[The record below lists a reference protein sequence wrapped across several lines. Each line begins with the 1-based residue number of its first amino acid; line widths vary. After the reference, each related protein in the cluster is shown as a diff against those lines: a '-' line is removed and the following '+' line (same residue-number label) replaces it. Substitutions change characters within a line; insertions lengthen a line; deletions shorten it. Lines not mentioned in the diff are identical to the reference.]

1 MEPSPPISSCPD
13 SENKDWTLSEFKG
26 KKPVAL
32 FFYPLDFSPTCS
44 KENACFSQDLSRY
57 EKFAQVFGISVDSV
71 WSHKAYKA
79 QMGLKHTLL
88 ADMHRA
94 AIKAYGLF
102 HPGGNIS
109 QRATVLINKEPA
121 RWLGFTSS
129 PTSPR
134 SATTRSSRR
143 SSRSC
148 PKIHDAVKNAPS
160 AERPGA
166 LRFTVR
172 GGRRVRR
179 AAGR

>member
-1 MEPSPPISSCPD
+1 MTTATAAPETTPIAVGAVAPDFKLPD
-13 SENKDWTLSEFKG
+13 SEKKDWTLSEFKG

-44 KENACFSQDLSRY
+44 KENACFSQDLSRF

-88 ADMHRA
+88 ADMHRT

-109 QRATVLINKEPA
+109 QRATVLINSDGKVAFVKVEADITKE
-121 RWLGFTSS
+121 RDYKELE
-129 PTSPR
+129 
-134 SATTRSSRR
+134 
-143 SSRSC
+143 
-148 PKIHDAVKNAPS
+148 
-160 AERPGA
+160 AELA
-166 LRFTVR
+166 KLK
-172 GGRRVRR
+172 
-179 AAGR
+179 